1 MPAMFGAH
9 GKLSETQPVS
19 VFMYLKIS
27 HTHEYTVVIQF
38 CLHFGYSEF
47 CFLFLQNVR
56 MEIPVSMVLEQPNS
70 TASPGMTQAMIMS
83 LASPTTVANN
93 SASSSIIKSGDRG
106 RNSPERCL
114 SPLQQPDSTTDVPC
128 SQQPV
133 MTDSVDPTP
142 LSSSQFIPFTT
153 YSNPPALVSQAHLP
167 VSGPHSESG
176 TTNAGIINLST
187 CFSDTVCAKS
197 TTPPH
202 MICNTGVSGVN
213 VAVAGLMGGNDQ
225 PSRDFSGN
233 MFHPVNF
240 MAQKS
245 VQIGGSDLPLS
256 GKY

>member
-1 MPAMFGAH
+1 
-9 GKLSETQPVS
+9 
-19 VFMYLKIS
+19 
-27 HTHEYTVVIQF
+27 
-38 CLHFGYSEF
+38 
-47 CFLFLQNVR
+47 

-70 TASPGMTQAMIMS
+70 TASPVMTQAMIMS
-83 LASPTTVANN
+83 LASSTTAAIN
-93 SASSSIIKSGDRG
+93 SASSSIIKSGDHG
-106 RNSPERCL
+106 HNSPERCP

-133 MTDSVDPTP
+133 ITDSVDPTP
-142 LSSSQFIPFTT
+142 LPSSHFMPFTT
-153 YSNPPALVSQAHLP
+153 YSSPPALVSQAPVP
-167 VSGPHSESG
+167 VSGTHSESG
-176 TTNAGIINLST
+176 TTNAEIMNLST
-187 CFSDTVCAKS
+187 CFSDTVCTKS

-202 MICNTGVSGVN
+202 TVCNTGVSGVN

-233 MFHPVNF
+233 LFQPVNF